1 MRFPFSFTMSSAI
14 NFKRAVPLTGLLLL
28 TISAYADVCVWRD
41 PDRTMQKI
49 FPAARDYKTVIVKMT
64 PDKISAIEGK
74 LGAKLDDSEK
84 QEISFY
90 DIMGIE
96 SGHPQKVGTIIAL
109 AGKGEY
115 GVIEVVIGVDA
126 RGRIVGT
133 YIQRSR
139 ERATH
144 ELESVQFLE
153 QFKSRTEKDSFDV
166 SSGIKPAGPDED
178 AESSSKVVAFVV
190 HKMLLFYD
198 VLREGGKV

>member
-1 MRFPFSFTMSSAI
+1 MRFPYNFTMNSAT
-14 NFKRAVPLTGLLLL
+14 NFKRAAVLTAALLLL
-28 TISAYADVCVWRD
+28 ATQSYGDVCVWRD
-41 PDRTMQKI
+41 PDRTMQRI

-64 PDKISAIEGK
+64 PDKIAAIEER

-84 QEISFY
+84 GEISFY

-96 SGHPQKVGTIIAL
+96 GGHPQKVGTIIAL

-144 ELESVQFLE
+144 ELESSQFLE
-153 QFKSRTEKDSFDV
+153 QFKGRTEKDSFDV
-166 SSGIKPAGPDED
+166 GAAIKPAGPN
-178 AESSSKVVAFVV
+178 AEAASKIVAFVV
-190 HKMLLFYD
+190 HKMVLFYD